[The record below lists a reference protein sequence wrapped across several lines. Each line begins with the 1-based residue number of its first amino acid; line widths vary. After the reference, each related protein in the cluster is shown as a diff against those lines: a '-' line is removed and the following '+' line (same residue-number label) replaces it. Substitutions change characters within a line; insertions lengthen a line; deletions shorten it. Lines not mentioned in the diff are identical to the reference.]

1 MPVDIDDDGA
11 PARPGGS
18 PREQELE
25 AKLQRRTLWAGLF
38 AFVALTELI
47 IMVEV
52 VRQAN

>member
-11 PARPGGS
+11 PAPPAGS

-25 AKLQRRTLWAGLF
+25 AKLNRRTLWASLF

-47 IMVEV
+47 IMIEV
-52 VRQAN
+52 VRQAG